1 MKHIKK
7 LAVASLLGLS
17 AILCGCDGGGDDGH
31 SFNVGD
37 NDPNVIVC
45 IGDSITQGYAC
56 EGAPYPSYLAALT
69 GKSVRNGG
77 IAGAQMHD
85 GINSAQAALGVKPGY
100 MCIMYGSNDAIRE
113 RDIEEVVSSLTTII
127 ELCRAN
133 QTIPIVALPPPQ
145 TGEHAIFNGK
155 LDRINEAIKNTCDS
169 LGVKCV
175 DVNRA
180 FGDTP
185 EIYQTSDG
193 LHPNAEGSQII
204 AQQFA
209 RCF

>member
-17 AILCGCDGGGDDGH
+17 AILCGCDGGGDDGN

-56 EGAPYPSYLAALT
+56 DGAPYPSYLAALT

-77 IAGAQMHD
+77 VGGTTMED
-85 GINSAQAALGVKPGY
+85 GIHSAQAALGVKPGY
-100 MCIMYGSNDAIRE
+100 MCIMYGSNDAIHDRNID
-113 RDIEEVVSSLTTII
+113 DIVNALTTII

-133 QTIPIVALPPPQ
+133 STIPIVALAPPQ
-145 TGEHAIFNGK
+145 VGEHKIFN
-155 LDRINEAIKNTCDS
+155 DNVNRINEAIENTCDS

-175 DVNRA
+175 NVNRA

-185 EIYQTSDG
+185 EIYLTSDG